1 MIKNNKV
8 KIMGIISSIILLVVV
23 ITASF
28 AYFGSFNVNLNNNV
42 AVNVNSVS
50 PGNGTFVS
58 NGAQLNLQVPAAN
71 MSLTASDNTVAAAS
85 NTAALTVSL
94 TSGSDEIETTCTFD
108 IYYEYTGS
116 NFYGVSPTTK
126 TSGVTKE
133 ITMTVNA
140 PSGTSNFS
148 TETNFDYNTSIGW
161 VTENSIRK
169 VKLVEN
175 ATISNYGTTATTQEY
190 IFTGKYYNLD
200 VSQEQLA
207 NQSFNGIIYVANNEC
222 KSEQME
228 LFDFYLDDV
237 HFYALKNM
245 TWEEWITSDY
255 ANNWNYKTKLLTY
268 DEAHVICNNSTR
280 CKGIDYYYP
289 FNYCDECYSGDY
301 NWYTQTN
308 YLSGIGLLKLYT
320 GNDDGFNDYNNYRS
334 GEGCIIK
341 KNESILQTMNLSDS
355 LANIA
360 SNFKDD
366 NKYYIYAVSQL
377 CLTPE
382 TLIDVEEEDKKGK
395 KRRKRKMLK
404 DIKVGD
410 KVICVN
416 PDTLQLDT
424 DIVTECDSAFI
435 KRHTCYDKWY
445 FESGT
450 VITTVHRHRFYNVEN
465 KTFMYMDEWNIGD
478 HGINIDGNK
487 VKLIKHEHIEE
498 EVVHATLFTKK
509 YNNYF
514 ANGMLSGNRHS
525 KEINL

>member
-1 MIKNNKV
+1 MIKNNNI
-8 KIMGIISSIILLVVV
+8 KIMGVFTSVLLLVIV

-28 AYFGSFNVNLNNNV
+28 AYFGSFNVSLNNNV

-50 PGNGTFVS
+50 PGDGTFTS
-58 NGAQLNLQVPAAN
+58 NATQLNLQVPAVN
-71 MSLTASDNTVAAAS
+71 MSQTQSNNTVAVLE

-94 TSGSDEIETTCTFD
+94 TSGNEEVETTCTFD

-116 NFYGVSPTTK
+116 NYYGVSPNTK

-148 TETNFDYNTSIGW
+148 TETNFDYNTTTGW
-161 VTENSIRK
+161 TAENNIRR

-175 ATISNYGTTATTQEY
+175 ASISNYGTTATTQEY
-190 IFTGKYYNLD
+190 TFTGKYYNLD
-200 VSQEQLA
+200 ISQEQLA
-207 NQSFNGIIYVANNEC
+207 NKSFTGVIYASKKECTSKELISFSINKVNYVAE
-222 KSEQME
+222 
-228 LFDFYLDDV
+228 
-237 HFYALKNM
+237 KNM
-245 TWEEWITSDY
+245 TWSEWIES
-255 ANNWNYKTKLLTY
+255 
-268 DEAHVICNNSTR
+268 I
-280 CKGIDYYYP
+280 
-289 FNYCDECYSGDY
+289 YSGDFPKMLSKFTLENNHY
-301 NWYTQTN
+301 YYYGTPYKS
-308 YLSGIGLLKLYT
+308 YLWFFSFETTGIFKNENSCSRNEFMTSGSVYYHDFGLSDNIFNVLSDKKLSNNNNLYLYCLYT
-320 GNDDGFNDYNNYRS
+320 
-334 GEGCIIK
+334 E
-341 KNESILQTMNLSDS
+341 
-355 LANIA
+355 
-360 SNFKDD
+360 
-366 NKYYIYAVSQL
+366 

-404 DIKVGD
+404 DIKAGD

-416 PDTLQLDT
+416 PDTLKLDT

-445 FESGT
+445 FENGT

-465 KTFMYMDEWNIGD
+465 KTFMYMDEWTIGQ
-478 HGINIDGNK
+478 HGIDINGNK

-498 EVVHATLFTKK
+498 EITHATLFTKK